1 MGRLLLLPTLAPH
14 TCCSRRESPA
24 FQFSFAPRF
33 PSIHGSG
40 GGADRADGVAPW
52 TSLLLRAMS
61 QQRTWVVLFLAVY
74 AALSPALR
82 HLVPTR
88 LRPRLALRHL
98 LRLHLDGAG
107 LARRTLHMR
116 HVRRRVQPALH
127 GHRAHRRRPR
137 HARFEVGQVHSVTG
151 QAVSSILFAQVI

>member
-1 MGRLLLLPTLAPH
+1 MDPAVGAAKPTAWPL
-14 TCCSRRESPA
+14 
-24 FQFSFAPRF
+24 
-33 PSIHGSG
+33 
-40 GGADRADGVAPW
+40 W
-52 TSLLLRAMS
+52 TLLLLRALS
-61 QQRTWVVLFLAVY
+61 RQWTWVVLFLAVY

-82 HLVPTR
+82 HLVSAR

-107 LARRTLHMR
+107 LARRTLHLR
-116 HVRRRVQPALH
+116 HVWRRVQPALH

>member
-1 MGRLLLLPTLAPH
+1 MGRSLLLPTLAPH
-14 TCCSRRESPA
+14 TSCSRLTSRIPA
-24 FQFSFAPRF
+24 VQFSFAPRF

-107 LARRTLHMR
+107 LARRTLHLR
-116 HVRRRVQPALH
+116 HIRRC
-127 GHRAHRRRPR
+127 AHCLCPR
-137 HARFEVGQVHSVTG
+137 HARFKVGQVHSVTG
-151 QAVSSILFAQVI
+151 QAVLSILFAQVI